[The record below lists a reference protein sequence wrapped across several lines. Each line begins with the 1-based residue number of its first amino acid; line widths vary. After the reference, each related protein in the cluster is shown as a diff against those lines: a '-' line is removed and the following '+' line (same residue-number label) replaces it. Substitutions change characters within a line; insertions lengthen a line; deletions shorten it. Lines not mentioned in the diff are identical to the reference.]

1 MTRDVITVGADST
14 FMSMQQI
21 FEREAFHHLLVED
34 NGLLIGVISD
44 RDIMGNITNQLR
56 KNKLRI
62 PQVVTAADVMTKKVI
77 TVDSETP
84 IQTASILLLENNISC
99 LPVVDA
105 EYMIEGIL
113 SWKDILH
120 YYIYNT

>member
-1 MTRDVITVGADST
+1 MAEETSQTSGNRVGATSQPNVLSEPN
-14 FMSMQQI
+14 FVS
-21 FEREAFHHLLVED
+21 ERSWRRRSKALKL
-34 NGLLIGVISD
+34 
-44 RDIMGNITNQLR
+44 
-56 KNKLRI
+56 NKLI
-62 PQVVTAADVMTKKVI
+62 NDVMTKKVI